1 MMKIIIFFAFLFSI
15 NVVADEPEQPKV
27 HLVSIINLIATPEK
41 FDGKTVVVHGELFIA
56 LRGLSAPIWLSF
68 SSKHFDRYSMVKLNI
83 PHEHIDDLLKDHGK
97 FYRVKGVFKSCA
109 APLVDGALCYLSIT
123 PNRIGPHQRLDM
135 IFAED

>member
-1 MMKIIIFFAFLFSI
+1 M
-15 NVVADEPEQPKV
+15 NVVANELEQPKV

-56 LRGLSAPIWLSF
+56 LRGLSAPIWLSL

-83 PHEHIDDLLKDHGK
+83 PHEHIDELLSEHGK
-97 FYRVKGVFKSCA
+97 FYLVTGVFKSCT
-109 APLVDGALCYLSIT
+109 APLVEGALCYISIT

-135 IFAED
+135 ILAED